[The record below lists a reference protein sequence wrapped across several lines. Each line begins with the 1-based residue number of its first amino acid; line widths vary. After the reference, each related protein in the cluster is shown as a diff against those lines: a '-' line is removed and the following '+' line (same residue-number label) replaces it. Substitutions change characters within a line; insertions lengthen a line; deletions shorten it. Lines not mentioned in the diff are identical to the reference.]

1 MPDHALQLIPPP
13 PEGYPRTRET
23 FSGRTGLTFDSLAP
37 AEAAASLTVGLILNP
52 ERAIR
57 LMEHHALDSQSP
69 SLAEVIDKLIESTW
83 KKTPPPGYLNAIQD
97 EVDNTVLF
105 DLMSLAADENTATQ
119 VRAIAT
125 LKTDQPI
132 NLNLGWPFN

>member
-1 MPDHALQLIPPP
+1 
-13 PEGYPRTRET
+13 
-23 FSGRTGLTFDSLAP
+23 
-37 AEAAASLTVGLILNP
+37 
-52 ERAIR
+52 
-57 LMEHHALDSQSP
+57 MEHHALDSQSP

-83 KKTPPPGYLNAIQD
+83 KKTPPTGYLNAIQD